1 MPGKRKKKRCLR
13 CCAQE
18 PVDGMNVHRSPDCME
33 VLTTKYKVLNRSL
46 PASTKNQNTV
56 NEIFPQQLLPGVLG
70 QRNGMGQDHHDAFIM
85 KQMCLDPYDGD
96 LESTSSEPDV
106 DRQFMQDVCSEETSY
121 LSRTIVTVKPYKQS
135 LLTTFLPAHSYTELN
150 SMQMETVATDGMA
163 PQSSRES
170 ELLSNRVHELTL
182 AIDGSVTDPGQQQ
195 FAPLE
200 LDVLTE
206 SSTFNMNGER
216 DHRLLNVF
224 VLQDPGKH
232 DFRCQNVHLCSEQL
246 LNAAQESFLEKRV
259 SSKRKFGSPL
269 IEASNDWIIK
279 KKSRTIKTE
288 VSSSVLK

>member
-33 VLTTKYKVLNRSL
+33 VLTTKYKEKCKVESSTESEPDTCATEVLNRSL

-56 NEIFPQQLLPGVLG
+56 NE
-70 QRNGMGQDHHDAFIM
+70 
-85 KQMCLDPYDGD
+85 CLDPYDGD